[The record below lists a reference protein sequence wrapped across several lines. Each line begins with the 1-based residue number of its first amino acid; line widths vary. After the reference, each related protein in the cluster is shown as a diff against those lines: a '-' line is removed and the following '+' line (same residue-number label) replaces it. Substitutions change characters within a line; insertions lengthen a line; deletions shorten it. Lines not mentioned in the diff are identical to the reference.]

1 MKNKP
6 NFLDYQS
13 AYQGGVCSTNPSS
26 SAFRQAKKACF
37 ELVLDFL
44 PKHGPAPI
52 FSLAWVM
59 ASWAHLWCS
68 TSTFEDSAMMTWKGK
83 KTTNGW
89 NPHTFL
95 YTTTHIAHALP
106 KMLFV
111 VECVCRLFPAFLS
124 PTNPNRHLYI
134 YIYRCIVYSVL
145 PPCSLQSWSLEQVDI
160 RRGMQLAE
168 SLKTRN
174 HKKNPARGVSAYYRL
189 FWGYPQKPL
198 WIETTFWPPKP
209 PLRGCS
215 KQNNPCLP
223 AVGDY
228 SFYQLNSW

>member
-134 YIYRCIVYSVL
+134 YRYSLFCSSTMFFAVL
-145 PPCSLQSWSLEQVDI
+145 ESWANGHPARNAVSRISENQ
-160 RRGMQLAE
+160 E
-168 SLKTRN
+168 SPKDQ
-174 HKKNPARGVSAYYRL
+174 ARGVCAYYRL
-189 FWGYPQKPL
+189 FWGYPQKPY
-198 WIETTFWPPKP
+198 ESKRPFWPPKP

-228 SFYQLNSW
+228 NIYI